1 MAYPAISKNSLS
13 FSSESNSFDKKSKIG
28 LGISFLNELNLFQ
41 RSVTRL
47 RLTLCLNCPFPWI
60 QLIFLN
66 LRFKVKTRNL
76 TPLGEYDP
84 QLTVVETKRIVGYP
98 AFSDILVY
106 DLDSGSH
113 QVFTSTS
120 TFFASKRNPPVY
132 FGDKEVDIDSFE
144 LLEEWQ
150 KEVCYGSITF
160 L

>member
-1 MAYPAISKNSLS
+1 
-13 FSSESNSFDKKSKIG
+13 
-28 LGISFLNELNLFQ
+28 
-41 RSVTRL
+41 
-47 RLTLCLNCPFPWI
+47 
-60 QLIFLN
+60 LN

-160 L
+160 LKDKNKYIRFVKRAYTDEDQVNAPRFLKVFDKDFKKVKEFDLTSYNSDLSFQYLDTGFGIML